1 MINPIF
7 HTKAEET
14 SASYGKFVIEPLP
27 LSFGNS
33 MGNALRRTLL
43 SSLPGAAIT
52 QIRFK
57 NAEHMFSVIDGVKE
71 SALEIILNMKQ
82 LRFETAGEGPFHITL
97 SATKEGKVYAKSVD
111 GNAKVVNEDLYIA
124 EITSAKGKLDI
135 EAVVER
141 GVGSI
146 MEEEVEKEA
155 SDFIAVDAFFSPV
168 KKVNFKIEAAR
179 VGRKTNFD
187 RLMLE
192 VWTDGTIEPEQAVK
206 DASEILAAHFSY
218 LFSGHDAAA
227 EKEQESAKPE
237 KVIDQH
243 LNDII
248 IDELNLPSRVINALL
263 REGVETVADLV
274 RIGKDKLIGVKG
286 LGKKSFTLIEEEL
299 RKMDIV
305 IDMDEGDDDEDEE
318 DKE

>member
-7 HTKAEET
+7 FTKTEDDSSNYA
-14 SASYGKFVIEPLP
+14 KFVIEPLP

-43 SSLPGAAIT
+43 SSLPGSAIT

-57 NAEHMFSVIDGVKE
+57 NADHMFSVIDGVKE

-82 LRFETAGEGPFHITL
+82 LRFETAGEGPFHVSL
-97 SATKEGKVYAKSVD
+97 SVNKEGKVYAKSVD
-111 GNAKVVNEDLYIA
+111 GDARVINTDLYIA
-124 EITSAKGKLDI
+124 EVTSPKGKLDI

-146 MEEEVEKEA
+146 MEEEVEKES
-155 SDFIAVDAFFSPV
+155 SDFISVDAFFSPV
-168 KKVNFKIEAAR
+168 KKVNFKIEGAR

-187 RLMLE
+187 RLILE
-192 VWTDGTIEPEQAVK
+192 VWTDGTIEPQVAVK
-206 DASEILAAHFSY
+206 NAAEILAAHFQHM
-218 LFSGHDAAA
+218 FSGGDNA
-227 EKEQESAKPE
+227 EAQELEAAKPE
-237 KVIDQH
+237 KQVDQH

-305 IDMDEGDDDEDEE
+305 IDAEDEE
-318 DKE
+318 